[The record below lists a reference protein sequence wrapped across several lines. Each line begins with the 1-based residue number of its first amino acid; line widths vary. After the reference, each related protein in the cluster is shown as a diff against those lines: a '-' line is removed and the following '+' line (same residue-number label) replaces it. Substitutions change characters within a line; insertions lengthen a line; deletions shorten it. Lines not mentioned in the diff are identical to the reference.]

1 MSDIILDDLVNG
13 MKDVSLQVARLREG
27 KSFQYRNEYER
38 RCIWCNSLEH
48 SREGCNDYKDALN
61 KGIIF
66 FRDGKIHSA
75 ETRIPLTANF
85 RRGRMRRIIKETETS
100 RV

>member
-38 RCIWCNSLEH
+38 RCIWCDSLEH
-48 SREGCNDYKDALN
+48 SRERCDNYKEASD
-61 KGIIF
+61 KSIIF

-75 ETRIPLTANF
+75 ETQLPLTTNF
-85 RRGRMRRIIKETETS
+85 KEAK
-100 RV
+100 